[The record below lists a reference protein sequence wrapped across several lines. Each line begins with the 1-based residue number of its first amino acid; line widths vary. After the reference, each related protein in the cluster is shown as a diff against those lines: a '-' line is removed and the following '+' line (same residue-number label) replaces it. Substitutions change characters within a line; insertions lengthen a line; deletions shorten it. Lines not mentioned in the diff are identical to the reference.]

1 MHGKRKVR
9 GILHTFS
16 EFPLFK
22 GTFLHMQLINIELVD
37 RYLEQLEADLLN
49 EYDQRES
56 TPLPQAMFVSA
67 ISQMWIFAFYEFL
80 RTWKQWVDEL
90 IQYGEQ
96 LNALDKSQEGIK
108 KRELYI
114 QNQKTSM
121 DRSTRLGIL
130 SDPFYSQSF
139 RDVEN
144 KVAI

>member
-67 ISQMWIFAFYEFL
+67 ISQMWIFAFYELL
-80 RTWKQWVDEL
+80 RTWKQWVENL
-90 IQYGEQ
+90 FNMGNNLMLWIKVRKGSKNVNYTFR
-96 LNALDKSQEGIK
+96 IK
-108 KRELYI
+108 KLAW
-114 QNQKTSM
+114 T
-121 DRSTRLGIL
+121 
-130 SDPFYSQSF
+130 
-139 RDVEN
+139 
-144 KVAI
+144 VAHA